1 MGTPTILTWAGITI
15 AGDGSSVYNLR
26 GLSGW
31 KGDLPPARF
40 DSDDRPNAHG
50 AFGSPVWAS
59 ERTVSL
65 VGECRTNTQRDALL
79 NALDAAT
86 PFSGN
91 EAPATL
97 AVTLAGLSLTA
108 AAQVI
113 RSGRIRNPGEWGL
126 GRFGFQ
132 IDWRCTDPLLY
143 GAAVTRGPLVQAAAT
158 GGLVFP
164 LFMPSGVLSWGTLPV
179 PQLASLTNP
188 GNADAPVSF
197 TVAAGA
203 TNLAGGFQIIET
215 TTGRLLRYVD
225 DVPAGQFVVFNTA
238 DGSVLLNGDTDRRSS
253 VTVAQWT
260 PVPRASTRTY
270 YLAQLGGTSTTAS
283 LTATMRPTYW

>member
-1 MGTPTILTWAGITI
+1 MATPTILTWAGITV

-26 GLSGW
+26 SLTGW
-31 KGDLPPARF
+31 KGDLPPAQY
-40 DSDDRPNAHG
+40 DSDQRPNAHG
-50 AFGSPVWAS
+50 TFGGPVWAG

-91 EAPATL
+91 ASPGTL
-97 AVTLAGLSLTA
+97 AVTMAGLSLTA

-143 GAAVTRGPLVQAAAT
+143 GTPVTRGPLVLAAES

-164 LFMPSGVLSWGTLPV
+164 LFMPSGVLSWGTLPT
-179 PQLASLTNP
+179 PQQASLTNP
-188 GNADAPVSF
+188 GNADAPVTF

-203 TNLAGGFQIIET
+203 SNLAGGFQIIET
-215 TTGRLLRYVD
+215 STGRLLRYVD
-225 DVPAGQFVVFNTA
+225 DVPAGQSVVFNSA

-260 PVPRASTRTY
+260 PVPALSTRTF
-270 YLAQLGGTSTTAS
+270 YLALLGGVSTTAS
-283 LTATMRPTYW
+283 LTAVMRPTYW